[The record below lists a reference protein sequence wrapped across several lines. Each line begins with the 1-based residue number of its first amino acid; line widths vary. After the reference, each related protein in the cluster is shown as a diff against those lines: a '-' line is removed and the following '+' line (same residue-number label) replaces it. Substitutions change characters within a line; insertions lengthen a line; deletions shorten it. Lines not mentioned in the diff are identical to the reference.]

1 MSKMTIESEVGLALI
16 EGQYTLTSAES
27 LTAGM
32 FVSELASVSGIS
44 AVLPGAFVTYSAAAK
59 HQLVGVSQE
68 LIDSHGVVSAEVAYA
83 MAQGARD
90 TLQTDFAISFTGV
103 AGPDELEGHPA
114 GTVFIG
120 LVGPKQFERTLECHF
135 KGDRLAVRQ
144 ASVQA
149 GMQMIL
155 DALRNIA

>member
-1 MSKMTIESEVGLALI
+1 MTIESEVGLALI

-32 FVSELASVSGIS
+32 FVSELASVPGIS
-44 AVLPGAFVTYSAAAK
+44 AVLPGAFVTYSAATK

-135 KGDRLAVRQ
+135 KGDRSAVRQ